1 MTDRKK
7 VGAVV
12 IMHPNH
18 NNYGT
23 SLQGFATIKLI
34 ELLGH
39 DYEIIRYVK
48 KRSIFEIMR
57 ILPMYLMSGGFYNM
71 KRRIKKKI
79 LTGYTAQY
87 AKDNAIRTAT
97 LNSFKERYFK
107 PRSHFYEGYA
117 DLQKGSRNYDVIF
130 VGSDQVWT
138 PASLY
143 SKFYNLLFVDDAVRK
158 FSYASSF
165 GVAQI
170 PARQHE
176 KTAHY
181 LNRLDAIGVREI
193 SGKHIVE
200 SLTSKQATV
209 VLDPTLLLSK
219 EKWQSFVDAPK
230 KYDEP
235 YIFCYILGSNETTCN
250 AVNELKKATGL
261 KVVYLR
267 HVDEYR
273 RADDSMGD
281 YAPFDVSPLD
291 FVNLIRHASY
301 VLTDSFHGSIF
312 SIIFNKQFTTF
323 YRYIQDSN
331 SITNKNSRIDSLF
344 DIFGLKNR
352 IFRKDIVTEINRPID
367 FASVNTIL
375 ERERD
380 KSLAFLKENL
390 EK

>member
-12 IMHPNH
+12 VIHPNQ

-39 DYEIIRYVK
+39 DYEIIRYIK
-48 KRSIFEIMR
+48 KRSLFEIAR

-71 KRRIKKKI
+71 KRWFIKKFHAKH
-79 LTGYTAQY
+79 TAEF
-87 AKDNAIRTAT
+87 AEDNAVRTRTMNA
-97 LNSFKERYFK
+97 FKEKYFK

-165 GVAQI
+165 GVARI
-170 PARQHE
+170 PARQHK

-193 SGKHIVE
+193 SGKNIVE

-219 EKWQSFVDAPK
+219 EKWESFVDAPQ
-230 KYDEP
+230 KYNEP
-235 YIFCYILGSNETTCN
+235 YIFCYILGSNDMTRK
-250 AVNELKKATGL
+250 AVDELKKATGL

-267 HVDEYR
+267 HVDEYNR
-273 RADDSMGD
+273 DDDTMGD

-312 SIIFNKQFTTF
+312 SIIFNKQFITF

-344 DIFGLKNR
+344 DIFGLKDR
-352 IFRKDIVTEINRPID
+352 IFRNNIVTEINRPID

-375 ERERD
+375 ERERN
-380 KSLAFLKENL
+380 KSLAFLKGNL